1 MDNEVTKSVDKK
13 VVEKL
18 DDVYFFIKWIKPTF
32 SQGLVLE
39 MILHLKSFV
48 SIKVFSIF
56 YIEVLPL
63 ELVIFVEKILNCA
76 FLSALLMN
84 LFQRMHSHIGCICL
98 TFLRCEFSNVSSNDL
113 PQRMHS
119 YTGCIC
125 LTFLQSVFSSVP

>member
-1 MDNEVTKSVDKK
+1 MWWMVMVKEVIMKLMVVMEMVLDKEIDVDNEVTKSVDRK

-18 DDVYFFIKWIKPTF
+18 DDVYFFMKWIKPTF

-63 ELVIFVEKILNCA
+63 ELVIFVKNFLKCA
-76 FLSALLMN
+76 FLSAFLMN
-84 LFQRMHSHIGCICL
+84 LLWSFFEKSRA
-98 TFLRCEFSNVSSNDL
+98 FV
-113 PQRMHS
+113 
-119 YTGCIC
+119 
-125 LTFLQSVFSSVP
+125 